1 MELPACK
8 LTHEQGFGGATRLRQ
23 RQSRPI
29 TCRVG
34 TEVLSLSRCVTW
46 RGLAAKSC
54 YCCSCLL
61 GRLALLGFCK
71 MVQHKPSDSLNFV
84 ETKIDGKEAEE
95 QDSLG
100 FRPARIEPID
110 NSLNP
115 KV

>member
-34 TEVLSLSRCVTW
+34 TEVLSLPWCVTW

-95 QDSLG
+95 
-100 FRPARIEPID
+100 
-110 NSLNP
+110 
-115 KV
+115 